1 MFRQMGSFKFATNTA
16 ESTLYVQVEG
26 TMSEE
31 DAGSFIKEYNQTVSK
46 FDPTQYEIALDC
58 TNLNVSSPD
67 VLPMLEQCYL
77 LYQQSGFKKV
87 IFTIAKSP
95 VLKMQLS
102 RVARSTKLENYEII
116 EV

>member
-1 MFRQMGSFKFATNTA
+1 MGSFKFATNTK
-16 ESTLYVQVEG
+16 EHKLDVQVEG

-31 DAGSFIKEYNQTVSK
+31 DAGRFIQEYNQTVSK
-46 FDPTQYEIALDC
+46 FDPAEYEIVLDC
-58 TNLNVSSPD
+58 TALNVSSPD
-67 VLPMLEQCYL
+67 VLPMLEQCYI

-87 IFTIAKSP
+87 VFTIAKSP

-102 RVARSTKLENYEII
+102 RVARSTKLANYEII

>member
-1 MFRQMGSFKFATNTA
+1 MGSFNFATNSA
-16 ESTLYVQVEG
+16 EAILNVQVEG

-31 DAGSFIKEYNQTVSK
+31 DAGRFIQEYNQTVSQ
-46 FDPTQYEIALDC
+46 FDPSRYDIVLDC
-58 TNLNVSSPD
+58 TKLNVSTAD

-95 VLKMQLS
+95 ILKMQLS